1 MNIPLLFSFCYLI
14 CGMITTAIL
23 WSQMSLEIEMAIGL
37 EEEEA
42 QGFLR
47 VFFVIIFVLVWPLV
61 LWDVLRRQ

>member
-14 CGMITTAIL
+14 CGMITTAVL

-47 VFFVIIFVLVWPLV
+47 VFFVIIFVLIWPLV